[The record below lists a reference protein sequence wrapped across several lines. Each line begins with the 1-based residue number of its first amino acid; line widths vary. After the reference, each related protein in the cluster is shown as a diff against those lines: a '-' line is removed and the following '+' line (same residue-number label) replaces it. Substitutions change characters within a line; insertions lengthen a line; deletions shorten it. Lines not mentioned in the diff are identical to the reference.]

1 MCAQTKLNF
10 LFCKRKLLFDAL
22 SNVYQ
27 TDVWSVCLNMKRIDI
42 CPFLI
47 QIFPEGFKRI

>member
-1 MCAQTKLNF
+1 MCALIKLNF
-10 LFCKRKLLFDAL
+10 PFLQKKSLFDVL

-47 QIFPEGFKRI
+47 QIFPEGFKGV